1 MYHLSSS
8 NDAIKISKYLTIWT
22 YKSQKTLALPDCPAT
37 ATESYKEHK
46 GSKRNKDIDCIV
58 EIRVLRVNLNHVQVG
73 VNVLVHFEPN
83 P

>member
-37 ATESYKEHK
+37 STESHEEHK
-46 GSKRNKDIDCIV
+46 SSKRNEDIDCIV
-58 EIRVLRVNLNHVQVG
+58 EIRVLRVNLNHVQVR